1 MGTTNLPPGA
11 PTPTIPLTP
20 DARTA
25 YEKLYDTAQTAI
37 ENTSDGDLLESLND
51 SRLAIADVITADNI
65 YRLNQ
70 NTATAKALLDKINT
84 ANSSLK
90 ALAAAVAGIASKIQA
105 FGDLV
110 AGINK
115 VLGMVAAL

>member
-1 MGTTNLPPGA
+1 LGTSNLPPGA

-20 DARTA
+20 DAQTA
-25 YEKLYDTAQTAI
+25 YEKLYDAAQTAI
-37 ENTSDGDLLESLND
+37 ENTTDGDLLESLND
-51 SRLAIADVITADNI
+51 SRLAIADVLTADNM

-70 NTATAKALLDKINT
+70 NTVTAKALVDKINM
-84 ANSSLK
+84 ANDSLK
-90 ALAAAVAGIASKIQA
+90 ALAASVAAIASKIKA

-115 VLGMVAAL
+115 VLALVSAF